1 MSMTM
6 QATTRKIKKSF
17 TLTPESLA
25 FLSETRMRR
34 NAGSDSEALDL
45 LLGELTV
52 EAKRQRIDAAYKE
65 YYDTASD
72 EELAEQ
78 QEWAEMA
85 GPGILVDLE
94 SAEAKL

>member
-1 MSMTM
+1 MTM
-6 QATTRKIKKSF
+6 QATSRKIKKSF

-25 FLSETRMRR
+25 FLGETRQRR

-45 LLGELTV
+45 LLGELTL

-85 GPGILVDLE
+85 GPSILVDLE